1 MRYEAKK
8 SVQIFFGTDFSIA
21 IVVNLSQKF
30 GSGKVRTFNPKNR
43 TGSGIR
49 ILKKSGLSSITNHQP
64 SINHKIRLQAEL
76 QIKPSLGKGAQLRTY
91 RGEAAKLPLLH
102 VCRLIRGREK
112 PNPSS
117 LNLLLL
123 PSRHEKWKK
132 EIFRQDHCIVATT
145 QLK

>member
-1 MRYEAKK
+1 MYTSYKIFPLIAMEVCSVFQGETRHIYQLMSPHTHVWLKSSGNVSAK
-8 SVQIFFGTDFSIA
+8 SNA
-21 IVVNLSQKF
+21 MH
-30 GSGKVRTFNPKNR
+30 
-43 TGSGIR
+43 
-49 ILKKSGLSSITNHQP
+49 HQP

-76 QIKPSLGKGAQLRTY
+76 QIKPSLRY
-91 RGEAAKLPLLH
+91 RGEAKLPLLH

-132 EIFRQDHCIVATT
+132 EIFRQYLPLH
-145 QLK
+145 